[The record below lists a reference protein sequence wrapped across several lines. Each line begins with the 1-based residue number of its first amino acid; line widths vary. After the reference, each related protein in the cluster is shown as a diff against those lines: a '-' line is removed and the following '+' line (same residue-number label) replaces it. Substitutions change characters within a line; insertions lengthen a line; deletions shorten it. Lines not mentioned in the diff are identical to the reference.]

1 MNKRLTQLSFVI
13 GLFFSIVSLILFA
26 NILLSNA
33 PTALNLYTAIT
44 FLVFGVAMMMIKNK
58 EADTS
63 KKHSP

>member
-33 PTALNLYTAIT
+33 TTALNWYTTIS

-58 EADTS
+58 EEVI
-63 KKHSP
+63 KKDQSP